1 MPREEGASEL
11 RNSKGHLLKVGVPGN
26 ELAGCYASYWRMSID
41 YVIDEEG
48 VAQTPITRN
57 KPTSISAY
65 ALIQGTAGSA
75 SEAFTPSIKM
85 EIQPRQNMHKQSTEQ
100 RSSKVLRWQSFPRGI
115 SPHDNAMSSYCGEL
129 MPPRSPFSLAPLVI
143 NDLDG
148 FPWSVNWPHPDANG
162 FLSFSLAGCSRQP
175 KVPSCSSNGP
185 NHEVANNQ
193 HPVIPPQSSQSKS
206 ASLVNQILSGAVTT
220 AATRRAHCQFFSL
233 GIVFNVKASS

>member
-11 RNSKGHLLKVGVPGN
+11 RNSRGHLLKVGVPGN

-100 RSSKVLRWQSFPRGI
+100 RSSKVLRWQSFPRGV

-129 MPPRSPFSLAPLVI
+129 MPPRSPFSLKISVPGQPDTKRCCYHGGDEKSPL
-143 NDLDG
+143 
-148 FPWSVNWPHPDANG
+148 
-162 FLSFSLAGCSRQP
+162 
-175 KVPSCSSNGP
+175 
-185 NHEVANNQ
+185 
-193 HPVIPPQSSQSKS
+193 PVF
-206 ASLVNQILSGAVTT
+206 
-220 AATRRAHCQFFSL
+220 QFRHS
-233 GIVFNVKASS
+233 IQR